1 MTAAF
6 DEFRAAVDAA
16 PGDAYATESRE
27 DWGTLR
33 GQGRRRGGTELGG
46 VRGASLQG
54 VRTYTHPAGAL
65 TAGERADLAP
75 FGPHNLL
82 GYCKARAAGF
92 GHGVAFLVGLH
103 YPDLTDAYELF
114 SRGG

>member
-1 MTAAF
+1 MTATF
-6 DEFRAAVDAA
+6 DAFRAAVDTA
-16 PGDAYATESRE
+16 PGGAYATESRE

-33 GQGRRRGGTELGG
+33 GQGRRRGGTVLGG
-46 VRGASLQG
+46 LRDASLQG

-65 TAGERADLAP
+65 PARERADLAT

-82 GYCKARAAGF
+82 GYCKARATGL
-92 GHGVAFLVGLH
+92 GHGVAFLAGLG
-103 YPDLTDAYELF
+103 YPDLADAYELL